1 MQKKIIFSVLF
12 GLSFWFFYRGIPLDF
27 FHEYSTTVVLIGGII
42 TTFLLALAL
51 FNLFPPD
58 TPQKTSNKSQDNLGC
73 FLIVFVVLFFF
84 GFSIYLI
91 YDEIQRS
98 SDEIEKNGVYTT
110 GIIVDGSSYAT
121 RKADF
126 SNVVIKFK
134 TKDGK
139 EQTTKQDISASEFS
153 RFAQYQEIPIVYS
166 SRYPSILEI
175 LRSDASIAK
184 YSKTKI
190 RELTLKD
197 FIAILDMNTPN
208 EINSFLNEVN
218 QKWSYENG
226 GDTNTT
232 IYENRFKNIALKVT
246 NKKEL
251 IYLLNNVNQQ
261 LFDTE
266 IKELGFTKTEI
277 SGGKGMLYSNGN
289 YIINVRIEKIN
300 TNDENDI
307 LGFKQVSVI
316 DLLKVK

>member
-1 MQKKIIFSVLF
+1 MQKKIIFSALF

-27 FHEYSTTVVLIGGII
+27 FHEYSTAVVLIGGIT

-51 FNLFPPD
+51 FNLFPPKATQQTVD
-58 TPQKTSNKSQDNLGC
+58 KSQDNFGC
-73 FLIVFVVLFFF
+73 FLIAFVVLFFF

-91 YDEIQRS
+91 YDEIDRT

-110 GIIVDGSSYAT
+110 GVIVDGSSYAT
-121 RKADF
+121 RRADF
-126 SNVVIKFK
+126 SNVVIKFR

-139 EQTTKQDISASEFS
+139 EQTTKQDISASEFA
-153 RFAQYQEIPIVYS
+153 RFSQYQEIPIVYS

-197 FIAILDMNTPN
+197 FMTILDMEAPI
-208 EINSFLNEVN
+208 EINTFLNGIN
-218 QKWSYENG
+218 QKWQYDNG
-226 GDTNTT
+226 GDNNSN
-232 IYENRFKNIALKVT
+232 IYENKFKNIALKVT

-251 IYLLNNVNQQ
+251 IYILNEVNQQ

-266 IKELGFTKTEI
+266 IKELGFTKTELLG
-277 SGGKGMLYSNGN
+277 SKGMLYSNGK
-289 YIINVRIEKIN
+289 YIINIRIEKID

-307 LGFKQVSVI
+307 LGFKQVTVI

>member
-42 TTFLLALAL
+42 TTFLFALAL
-51 FNLFPPD
+51 FNLVPVY
-58 TPQKTSNKSQDNLGC
+58 TANKTIDKSHDNLGC
-73 FLIVFVVLFFF
+73 VLIVFVVLFFF

-91 YDEIQRS
+91 YDEIERTS
-98 SDEIEKNGVYTT
+98 NEIEKNGIYTT

-126 SNVVIKFK
+126 SNVTIKFT

-153 RFAQYQEIPIVYS
+153 RFSQYQEIPIVYS

-175 LRSDASIAK
+175 LRTDASIAK

-197 FIAILDMNTPN
+197 FIAILDMETPN
-208 EINSFLNEVN
+208 EINLFLNGVN
-218 QKWSYENG
+218 QKWEYDNG
-226 GDTNTT
+226 GGMNTT
-232 IYENRFKNIALKVT
+232 IYENKFKNIALKIT

-251 IYLLNNVNQQ
+251 IYILNGVNQQ
-261 LFDTE
+261 FFDRE

-277 SGGKGMLYSNGN
+277 SGGKGILYSNEN
-289 YIINVRIEKIN
+289 YILNVRIEKID

-307 LGFKQVSVI
+307 LGFKQVSII